1 MPEECSEG
9 LGRSEKLANR
19 LGLSRHPAKNYL
31 LEIFDKLGVSN
42 GLELLF
48 LALSRPGKIER
59 PRAQSA
65 ERSQRGEL
73 RSGVCVILYG
83 TQRRVSDGRLLEALQ
98 RNEPPN
104 QEVSPAGL
112 TRPTARA

>member
-1 MPEECSEG
+1 MENAE
-9 LGRSEKLANR
+9 A
-19 LGLSRHPAKNYL
+19 

-65 ERSQRGEL
+65 ERRAQPKGGAEKRSL
-73 RSGVCVILYG
+73 RDSLWHSAQGF
-83 TQRRVSDGRLLEALQ
+83 
-98 RNEPPN
+98 
-104 QEVSPAGL
+104 
-112 TRPTARA
+112 